1 MPAPRIATTLARMAN
16 RLADASSP
24 YLRQHA
30 DNPVDWWQ
38 WGDDAFAEAKRR
50 DCPVLISIGYA
61 ACHWCHVMA
70 HESFEN
76 ERIAE
81 IMNESFVN
89 IKVDREERPD
99 IDALYMEATQAMTGS
114 GGWPM
119 TVVATPQG
127 EPFFCGTYFPARGR
141 NGQAGFGEI
150 CAALAAAWEDS
161 RDKVL
166 SQAAAVVDHLRSTT
180 FSSAEQPTI
189 ADVDNAVA
197 NLVALYEPRW
207 AGFGGAPK
215 FPQPM
220 AIDVLLGAFVRH
232 ADDAAL
238 KVAIDTLDAMA
249 AGGIYDHLGGG
260 FARYATDAKW
270 LVPHFEKMLSDQALL
285 VAAYTHAWQLVGLD
299 RHRQVIDETITYVL
313 RDLRLEGGG
322 FASSEDADADGI
334 EGSFSVWTPD
344 EIRQVL
350 ADDPDAA
357 DAAIDWWSVTDDGN
371 FEGTSILHRIDHRT
385 DLIRPAAVERAR
397 TALFAAREQRIR
409 PGLDDKVLAE
419 WNALTIGAL
428 AQAAIA
434 LDEPDWLVAA
444 EACADFLRTHLHDH
458 AGWHRSWHPE
468 GGPGPQAFAV
478 DLATL
483 CDAFTRLYEATGRK
497 KWLDEARSCA
507 ETLLTDFADAE
518 AGGFFTTAHGAEA
531 LVARQK
537 DVQDTPAPSANSA
550 AAVALARLGA
560 IVTEER
566 YFDAARGVLALTGR
580 FAGQHPT
587 AFAHLLAAVT
597 LLDPGTVE
605 VTISGTGPVTDAVLA
620 AYRATW
626 RPDAVVRYEPDA
638 DPSAMVCR
646 NQVCD
651 LPTSDPAVLRASLG
665 D

>member
-1 MPAPRIATTLARMAN
+1 MAN

-76 ERIAE
+76 PDIAA

-99 IDALYMEATQAMTGS
+99 IDAVYMEATQAMTGS

-119 TVVATPQG
+119 TVVATPDGQ
-127 EPFFCGTYFPARGR
+127 PFFCGTYFPARGR

-150 CAALAAAWEDS
+150 CGALAAAWEDS

-166 SQAAAVVDHLRSTT
+166 TQAAAVVEHLRSTSFT
-180 FSSAEQPTI
+180 PAELPTI
-189 ADVDNAVA
+189 ADFDNAVA

-207 AGFGGAPK
+207 GGFGGAPK

-238 KVAIDTLDAMA
+238 KVAVDTLDAMA

-260 FARYATDAKW
+260 FARYSTDAKW

-285 VAAYTHAWQLVGLD
+285 VRAYTHAFQLVGLD
-299 RHRQVIDETITYVL
+299 RHRQVIAETIAYVL

-322 FASSEDADADGI
+322 FASSEDADADGV
-334 EGSFSVWTPD
+334 EGSFQVWTPD
-344 EIRQVL
+344 EIRSVL
-350 ADDPDAA
+350 VDDPEAA
-357 DAAIDWWSVTDDGN
+357 EAATRWWSVTEGGN
-371 FEGTSILHRIDHRT
+371 FEGTSILHRLEHRT
-385 DLIRPAAVERAR
+385 DLIRPDAVERAR
-397 TALFAAREQRIR
+397 AALFTAREQRVR

-419 WNALTIGAL
+419 WNALMVGAL
-428 AQAAIA
+428 AEASVA
-434 LDEPDWLVAA
+434 LGEPDWLTAA
-444 EACADFLRTHLHDH
+444 ERCATFLLEHLRDD

-468 GGPGPQAFAV
+468 GGAGPRAVAV
-478 DLATL
+478 DLAGL
-483 CDAFTRLYEATGRK
+483 CDAFTRLYEATGTDR
-497 KWLDEARSCA
+497 WLDEARACA
-507 ETLLTDFADAE
+507 EVLLADYADE
-518 AGGFFTTAHGAEA
+518 ASGGFFTTAHDAET

-537 DVQDTPAPSANSA
+537 DVQDSPTPSANSA

-566 YFDAARGVLALTGR
+566 YLDAARGVTALTGR

-587 AFAHLLAAVT
+587 AFAHLLAAIT
-597 LLDPGTVE
+597 LLDSGTTE
-605 VTISGTGPVTDAVLA
+605 VTISGTGPVTDDLLT

-626 RPDAVVRYEPDA
+626 RPDVVVRYAPDA
-638 DPSAMVCR
+638 DPGAMVCR

-651 LPTSDPAVLRASLG
+651 LPTTDPTVLSASLG

>member
-1 MPAPRIATTLARMAN
+1 MAN

-30 DNPVDWWQ
+30 DNPVEWWP
-38 WGDDAFAEAKRR
+38 WSAEAFAEAERR

-70 HESFEN
+70 HESFEDPQ
-76 ERIAE
+76 IAQ

-99 IDALYMEATQAMTGS
+99 IDALYMEATQAMTGT

-119 TVVATPQG
+119 TVVATPTG
-127 EPFFCGTYFPARGR
+127 EPFFCGTYFPPRAR

-161 RDKVL
+161 REQVL
-166 SQAAAVVDHLRSTT
+166 SQAEAVVGHLRAAT
-180 FSSAEQPTI
+180 FAAAEQPTI

-197 NLVALYEPRW
+197 NLVALHEPRW
-207 AGFGGAPK
+207 GGFGGAPK

-220 AIDVLLGAFVRH
+220 AIDVLLAAFVRH

-238 KVAIDTLDAMA
+238 KVAVDTLDAMA

-260 FARYATDAKW
+260 FARYSTDARW

-285 VAAYTHAWQLVGLD
+285 VTCYTHAWQLVGLE
-299 RHRQVIDETITYVL
+299 RHRQVIAETVTYVL
-313 RDLRLEGGG
+313 RDLALHGGG
-322 FASSEDADADGI
+322 FASSEDADADGV
-334 EGSFSVWTPD
+334 EGSFSVWTPA
-344 EIRQVL
+344 EIEHVL
-350 ADDPDAA
+350 ADDPEAA
-357 DAAIDWWSVTDDGN
+357 RAALEWWSVTDEGN

-385 DLIRPAAVERAR
+385 DLVRPEPVERAR
-397 TALFAAREQRIR
+397 AALFAARETRVR

-419 WNALTIGAL
+419 WNALMIGAL

-434 LDEPDWLVAA
+434 LDEPGWLAAA
-444 EACADFLRTHLHDH
+444 ERCAEFLVGHLHDGS
-458 AGWHRSWHPE
+458 GWHRSWHPE
-468 GGPGPQAFAV
+468 GGPGPRAFAV

-483 CDAFTRLYEATGRK
+483 CDAFTRLYEATGSAR
-497 KWLDEARSCA
+497 WLDEARSCA
-507 ETLLTDFADAE
+507 EALLADHADADD
-518 AGGFFTTAHGAEA
+518 GGFFTTAHDGEA
-531 LVARQK
+531 LVVRQK
-537 DVQDTPAPSANSA
+537 DLQDTPSPSANSA

-560 IVTEER
+560 LVTEPR
-566 YFDAARGVLALTGR
+566 YTEAARGVTALTGR

-587 AFAHLLAAVT
+587 AFAHLLAAVP
-597 LLDPGTVE
+597 LLDQGAVE
-605 VTISGTGPVTDAVLA
+605 VTVSGTGPVTDALVGR
-620 AYRATW
+620 YRETW
-626 RPDAVVRYEPDA
+626 RPEAVLRHEPDA
-638 DPSAMVCR
+638 EPAALVCR

-651 LPTSDPAVLRASLG
+651 LPTTDTAVLSASLG